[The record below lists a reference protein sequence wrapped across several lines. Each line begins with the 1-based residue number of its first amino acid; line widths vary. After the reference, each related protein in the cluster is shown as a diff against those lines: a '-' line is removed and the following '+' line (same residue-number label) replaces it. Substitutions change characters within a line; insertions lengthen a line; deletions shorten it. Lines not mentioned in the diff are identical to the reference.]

1 MKQVIHRLS
10 ACIVAIVILC
20 IPTLAYADA
29 SGIANAAQR
38 AQRICVPEDDEA
50 SASSSSSG
58 STTSA
63 PASDGEKKLAQA
75 LADAGFSKAS
85 TAGVL
90 GNVLHESHFNPRA
103 LNLSSGAYG
112 ITQWFR
118 NNADGSW
125 GKYAERARMIGIA
138 DPQRDNLEEQIRVTV
153 EVEASTPMDWTNAY
167 YGAAVAAGMKGIDNS
182 NFATFILA
190 DNPRDAALAWEAGY
204 ERPGEIST
212 IRADSAQKYYDNLLA
227 DMTFTGTKVDDY
239 KSGKLTGSQPADTGG
254 SSSGS
259 ESDDDEEA
267 CQESEDVQAVI
278 KAYMDWAKATAADKT
293 HGYDQTHRT
302 GPDYDCSSFVASA
315 LNSAGIDVSM
325 FNTHTME
332 KELLDHHFIEVTDQV
347 NLTTGEGLQNGDIL
361 WNDEHTEF
369 SMGKD
374 KTVGAHWNEHKTIT
388 GGETGDQTDEEISE
402 STLSKAGQQYKK
414 AFRYIGDPESGGAAQ
429 AGKIGGAPVKA
440 GDFSWM
446 CDSNVKICGPGDVG
460 VGVPYGS
467 FASNGHQC
475 YWYWLARTQMLYGI
489 TQNLGGNAVDLY
501 RLAKGNP
508 AWVTSTAPRPGAG
521 VNFRDAG
528 GGLAYGDAGHVAVVE
543 EVQNVGGKWRIR
555 ISEGNANGSASFN
568 SYKGTTWVTEGNP
581 DVIGFFW
588 MKAHEA
594 KMKALTN

>member
-10 ACIVAIVILC
+10 ACVVTIVILC
-20 IPTLAYADA
+20 IPSLAYADA

-38 AQRICVPEDDEA
+38 AQRICVPQDNEA
-50 SASSSSSG
+50 STSSSSSG
-58 STTSA
+58 STTPA

-75 LADAGFSKAS
+75 LADAGLSKAS

-112 ITQWFR
+112 ITQWYR

-182 NFATFILA
+182 NFATFILS
-190 DNPRDAALAWEAGY
+190 DNPRDTALAWEAGY

-239 KSGKLTGSQPADTGG
+239 KSGKLTGSKPADTGG
-254 SSSGS
+254 SSSSGG
-259 ESDDDEEA
+259 SDDDEEQ

-315 LNSAGIDVSM
+315 LNSAGIDVPM
-325 FNTHTME
+325 FNTYTME

-347 NLTTGEGLQNGDIL
+347 NLTTGEHLQYGDIL
-361 WNDEHTEF
+361 WNDNHTEF

-374 KTVGAHWNEHKTIT
+374 KTIGAHQNENGGTT
-388 GGETGDQTDEEISE
+388 GGKTGDQADEISE
-402 STLSKAGQQYKK
+402 SSLSGTSGGYKK
-414 AFRYIGDPESGGAAQ
+414 AFRYIGDPKSGGAAQ
-429 AGKIGGAPVKA
+429 VGKIGGAPVKA
-440 GDFSWM
+440 GDYSWM
-446 CDSNVKICGPGDVG
+446 CDSNIKVCHPGDMG
-460 VGVPYGS
+460 VGVDWGATGNY
-467 FASNGHQC
+467 QC
-475 YWYWLARTQMLYGI
+475 YWYWIARTQMVFGTSINPHTYG
-489 TQNLGGNAVDLY
+489 GGDIY
-501 RLAKGNP
+501 RNVKGDP
-508 AWVTSTAPRPGAG
+508 RFVTSTTPVPGAG
-521 VNFRDAG
+521 VSFYPRGGHMAG
-528 GGLAYGDAGHVAVVE
+528 PGDAGHVAFVE
-543 EVQNVGGKWRIR
+543 EVQIVSGKWRAR
-555 ISEGNANGSASFN
+555 ISEGNMSNTNGSWN
-568 SYKGTTWVTEGNP
+568 GYRGDRWLEEGNP
-581 DVIGFFW
+581 DTEGFFW
-588 MKAHEA
+588 TKSIDSKIKGH
-594 KMKALTN
+594 